1 MEVVRKKINNIETFL
16 VKTTKFKTIT
26 VQIVFANQF
35 TQENASSRALLAR
48 VLGNSSKKYNTKKK
62 IVEKSCD
69 LYNTEVSVGYTRYYR
84 TSLIAFTLDVVN
96 EKNLVDA
103 GNLTKKAID
112 FLLDTIFN
120 PNIINNAFSLK
131 EFNEEK
137 RLLKESMQ
145 KVYNNKSRFAFR
157 RLMEEMCKDE
167 IIGVH
172 STGTI
177 ADLDKVTPEH
187 LLKEYQKMIAQ
198 DEISIYVV
206 GDIEEKKIMKHFQ
219 AFRQLQNQPLHLE
232 VVNFEPF
239 EIKKIKEIKEIQK
252 IKQAKLVMGYRLDMN
267 SLDSLY
273 PALLVFNSMFG
284 GLFSSNLFKVVREE
298 YGLAYD
304 ISSHDIANNK
314 LFIVTAGID
323 GDKYPQTIEIIQ
335 KELQKYIDGEIDH
348 DLLVVAKE
356 SLLNELQETEDS
368 PDNFIAH
375 LQNNYFTKVEKSIS
389 EEIDEITNVTIDD
402 IKQVAMRIKLDTIY
416 FLSDR

>member
-120 PNIINNAFSLK
+120 PNVTSNAFSLK

-177 ADLDKVTPEH
+177 DDLDKITPEY
-187 LLKEYQKMIAQ
+187 LLKEYQKMINQ

-206 GDIEEKKIMKHFQ
+206 GDIEEKKIMKYFQ
-219 AFRQLQNQPLHLE
+219 AFKQLQNQALHLE

-273 PALLVFNSMFG
+273 PALLIFNSMFG

-323 GDKYPQTIEIIQ
+323 GDKYPQTIEIIEN
-335 KELQKYIDGEIDH
+335 ELQKYVDGEIDH
-348 DLLVVAKE
+348 DLLVMAKE

-375 LQNNYFTKVEKSIS
+375 LQNNYFTKVEKSID
-389 EEIDEITNVTIDD
+389 EEIDEIINVTIDD

>member
-157 RLMEEMCKDE
+157 RLAQSKDE
-167 IIGVH
+167 
-172 STGTI
+172 
-177 ADLDKVTPEH
+177 
-187 LLKEYQKMIAQ
+187 
-198 DEISIYVV
+198 
-206 GDIEEKKIMKHFQ
+206 
-219 AFRQLQNQPLHLE
+219 R
-232 VVNFEPF
+232 
-239 EIKKIKEIKEIQK
+239 
-252 IKQAKLVMGYRLDMN
+252 
-267 SLDSLY
+267 
-273 PALLVFNSMFG
+273 
-284 GLFSSNLFKVVREE
+284 
-298 YGLAYD
+298 
-304 ISSHDIANNK
+304 
-314 LFIVTAGID
+314 
-323 GDKYPQTIEIIQ
+323 
-335 KELQKYIDGEIDH
+335 
-348 DLLVVAKE
+348 
-356 SLLNELQETEDS
+356 
-368 PDNFIAH
+368 
-375 LQNNYFTKVEKSIS
+375 
-389 EEIDEITNVTIDD
+389 
-402 IKQVAMRIKLDTIY
+402 
-416 FLSDR
+416 